1 MCFSA
6 GASFGA
12 GIILAVIS
20 VASLKKVKHTP
31 HNFFAIIPLIFCIQQ
46 ISEGLGYYV

>member
-6 GASFGA
+6 NASFGA

-20 VASLKKVKHTP
+20 VASLKKVQYSTHIY
-31 HNFFAIIPLIFCIQQ
+31 FAAIPLIFCIQQ
-46 ISEGLGYYV
+46 ITKGLLSLG